1 MADRHFIKGQV
12 CALIAL
18 LSPAVGYAQTQADD
32 NKASLLPEVVT
43 SASRSEERVLD
54 TAASI
59 NILNS
64 QNIHDGQAE
73 QNLSEPLARVPG
85 IFALNR
91 QNYAQDMLISSRG
104 FGANSTFGA
113 RNIKLF
119 VDGIPGTMA
128 DGQGQMSHIDLVST
142 DRIEVMRGPFSAL
155 YGNSAGGVISVFTEN
170 GKPGAE
176 AMPYFSA
183 GSFGQRKYGLKLG
196 GEQNDINY
204 ILDAGIL
211 KTNGYRDHSNAD
223 RQNDNA
229 KIGFKL
235 GADTT
240 LTLVANNLSLRA
252 QDPLGLTAAQ
262 LQSNAR
268 GAGNNA
274 LSFDTRKSVDQT
286 QGGLTLTHRLGAQ
299 DTLTVVPYYGER
311 HTIQYL
317 DTATNGVIDL
327 NRTFFG
333 LNTQWRH
340 VGDLGGVPYK
350 VVTGLES
357 NENNDSRLAFA
368 NTLGNRRGPATQ
380 NYSMLARARDGFVQA
395 EFRPSERVAFNG
407 GLRHSKVLL
416 SSVSNLSTTP
426 SPGTHTYQATT
437 SMASIQYYL
446 QEKTNVYLSYGSG
459 FDTPTLNQVFY
470 SPASLLTVPA
480 TNIGNIGLQAAR
492 TRQLELGLKSELSA
506 TTRIN
511 VAVFDTGTTNDIVVA
526 ISNGGRSAFANAPKT
541 ERRGLELSAQTR
553 LRYNWQ
559 ASLAYTRLNAK
570 VLETYYQLHVSG
582 STFAVLSGNRI
593 PGVPDQGLFA
603 ELLWRQSDNAF
614 EFAVEGRAA
623 GSIAANDVNA
633 ESSGGY
639 AITNLRLLARQ
650 TVGGWKISEFV
661 RVDNIFDRAYVGSVI
676 VNQASRQFYE
686 SAPGRNWLAGINATF
701 RF

>member
-1 MADRHFIKGQV
+1 MAGRYFTTMRS
-12 CALIAL
+12 CALLVSLGA
-18 LSPAVGYAQTQADD
+18 AGFAQADAED
-32 NKASLLPEVVT
+32 SKTLLLPEVVT

-59 NILNS
+59 NILNA
-64 QNIHDGQAE
+64 QQIHDGQAE

-155 YGNSAGGVISVFTEN
+155 YGNSAGGVISVFTES
-170 GKPGAE
+170 GRPGAE
-176 AMPYFSA
+176 ATPYFSA

-204 ILDAGIL
+204 VLDAGIL
-211 KTNGYRDHSNAD
+211 QTNGYRDHSNAD

-229 KIGFKL
+229 KIGVKL

-262 LQSNAR
+262 LQSYAR
-268 GAGNNA
+268 GAGTGA
-274 LSFDTRKSVDQT
+274 LGFDTRKSVEQT

-299 DTLTVVPYYGER
+299 DTLTLVPYYGER

-317 DTATNGVIDL
+317 ATGANGVIDL
-327 NRTFFG
+327 KRNYFG
-333 LNTQWRH
+333 LNTQWLH
-340 VGDLGGVPYK
+340 LGELGGMPYK
-350 VVTGLES
+350 VVTGLEG
-357 NENNDSRLAFA
+357 NENDDSRLTFT
-368 NTLGNRRGPATQ
+368 NTGGNRGAVASQ

-395 EFRPSERVAFNG
+395 EFRPGERVAFNG
-407 GLRHSKVLL
+407 GLRHSQTLL
-416 SSVSNLSTTP
+416 SSFSNLAP
-426 SPGTHTYQATT
+426 AQSPGTHTYQATT
-437 SMASIQYYL
+437 SMASVQYFL
-446 QEKTNVYLSYGSG
+446 QEKTNAYLSFGTG

-480 TNIGNIGLQAAR
+480 TNTGNIGLQAAR
-492 TRQLELGLKSELSA
+492 TRQLELGLKSEWSA
-506 TTRIN
+506 STRMN
-511 VAVFDTGTTNDIVVA
+511 VAVFDTATTNDIVVA
-526 ISNGGRSAFANAPKT
+526 ISNGGRSAFTNAPKT
-541 ERRGLELSAQTR
+541 ERRGLELSAQT
-553 LRYNWQ
+553 LLTNNWQ
-559 ASLAYTRLNAK
+559 ASLAYTRLSAK
-570 VLETYYQLHVSG
+570 VLETYYQINVSG
-582 STFAVLSGNRI
+582 STAAVLSGNRI
-593 PGVPDQGLFA
+593 PGVPNQGLFA
-603 ELLWRQSDNAF
+603 ELLWRNSDNAF
-614 EFAVEGRAA
+614 EFALEGRAA
-623 GSIAANDVNA
+623 GSIAANDLNV
-633 ESSGGY
+633 ESAGGY
-639 AITNLRLLARQ
+639 AIANVRALARQ
-650 TVGGWKISEFV
+650 TVGGWKLSEFL

-676 VNQASRQFYE
+676 VNQANRQFYE

>member
-1 MADRHFIKGQV
+1 MAGRHFIKGQV

-18 LSPAVGYAQTQADD
+18 LSPAAGYAQTQATDD
-32 NKASLLPEVVT
+32 KASLLPEVVT

-155 YGNSAGGVISVFTEN
+155 YGNSAGGVISVFTES

-176 AMPYFSA
+176 ATPYFSA

-196 GEQNDINY
+196 GEQNDVNFM
-204 ILDAGIL
+204 LDAGIL

-317 DTATNGVIDL
+317 ATGSNGVIDL

-333 LNTQWRH
+333 LNTQWLH
-340 VGDLGGVPYK
+340 IGDLGGVPYK
-350 VVTGLES
+350 VVTGLEG
-357 NENNDSRLAFA
+357 NENEDSRLAFA
-368 NTLGNRRGPATQ
+368 NTLGNRTGPATQ
-380 NYSMLARARDGFVQA
+380 NYNMVARARDGFMQA

-407 GLRHSKVLL
+407 GLRHSQVLL
-416 SSVSNLSTTP
+416 SSVSNLATTP
-426 SPGTHTYQATT
+426 SPGSHTYQATT

-446 QEKTNVYLSYGSG
+446 QEKTNAYLSYGSG

-480 TNIGNIGLQAAR
+480 TNTGNIGLQAAR

-506 TTRIN
+506 TTRMN

-526 ISNGGRSAFANAPKT
+526 ISNGGRSAFTNAPKT
-541 ERRGLELSAQTR
+541 ERRGLELSAQT
-553 LRYNWQ
+553 LLTNNWQ
-559 ASLAYTRLNAK
+559 ASLAYTRLSAK
-570 VLETYYQLHVSG
+570 VLETYSQINVSG
-582 STFAVLSGNRI
+582 STSAVLSGNRI
-593 PGVPDQGLFA
+593 PGVPNQGLFA

-623 GSIAANDVNA
+623 GSIAANDLNV
-633 ESSGGY
+633 ESAGGY
-639 AITNLRLLARQ
+639 AIANVRALARQ
-650 TVGGWKISEFV
+650 TVGGWKVSEFV

>member
-1 MADRHFIKGQV
+1 MAGRHFIKGQV

-18 LSPAVGYAQTQADD
+18 LSPAAGYAQTQAADD
-32 NKASLLPEVVT
+32 KASLLPEVVT

-155 YGNSAGGVISVFTEN
+155 YGNSAGGVISVFTES

-176 AMPYFSA
+176 ATPYFSA

-196 GEQNDINY
+196 GEQNDVNFM
-204 ILDAGIL
+204 LDAGIL

-317 DTATNGVIDL
+317 ATGSNGVIDL

-333 LNTQWRH
+333 LNTQWLH
-340 VGDLGGVPYK
+340 IGDLGGVPYK
-350 VVTGLES
+350 VVTGLEG
-357 NENNDSRLAFA
+357 NENEDSRLAFA
-368 NTLGNRRGPATQ
+368 NTLGNRTGPATQ
-380 NYSMLARARDGFVQA
+380 NYNMVARARDGFMQA

-407 GLRHSKVLL
+407 GLRHSQVLL
-416 SSVSNLSTTP
+416 SSVSNLATTP
-426 SPGTHTYQATT
+426 SPGSHTYQATT

-446 QEKTNVYLSYGSG
+446 QEKTNAYLSYGTG

-470 SPASLLTVPA
+470 SPAAVANPA
-480 TNIGNIGLQAAR
+480 LVNTGNIGLDAAR
-492 TRQLELGLKSELSA
+492 TKQLELGLKSEISA
-506 TTRIN
+506 TTRLN
-511 VAVFDTGTTNDIVVA
+511 FAVFDTSTTNDIVVA
-526 ISNGGRSAFANAPKT
+526 INSGGKSAFGNAPKT
-541 ERRGLELSAQTR
+541 ERRGVEFGAQT
-553 LRYNWQ
+553 LLPYNWQ
-559 ASLAYTRLNAK
+559 ASVAYTLLSAK
-570 VLETYYQLHVSG
+570 VTQSYQLFSGGNTVSSG
-582 STFAVLSGNRI
+582 SRI
-593 PGVPDQGLFA
+593 PGVPNQGLFA

-623 GSIAANDVNA
+623 GSIAANDLNV
-633 ESSGGY
+633 ESAGGY
-639 AITNLRLLARQ
+639 AIANVRALARQ
-650 TVGGWKISEFV
+650 TVGGWKVSEFV